1 MAINVSYGK
10 GEHIALIADKKYV
23 SGSPVRIGAIAGVA
37 MTTAEQGQKV
47 TIWRNGSYRL
57 PVKETVQAGAIVKL
71 GADGVLTTGAGKI
84 WGVALQTSA
93 SAGATIEVAPVG
105 VAFD

>member
-10 GEHIALIADKKYV
+10 GEHIAVLAEKKYE
-23 SGSPVRIGAIAGVA
+23 SGKPVRIGAIAGVA
-37 MTTAEQGQKV
+37 MTTAEQGEQV

-57 PVKETVQAGAIVKL
+57 PVKETVQVGAIVKL
-71 GADGVLTTGAGKI
+71 GADGTLTTGAGKI
-84 WGVALQTSA
+84 WGVALQASA
-93 SAGATIEVAPVG
+93 SAGATVEVAPVG

>member
-1 MAINVSYGK
+1 MATNVSYGK
-10 GEHIALIADKKYV
+10 GEHIALIADQKYV
-23 SGSPVRIGAIAGVA
+23 SGAPVRIGAIAGVA

>member
-71 GADGVLTTGAGKI
+71 GADGVLTTGA
-84 WGVALQTSA
+84 LQASA
-93 SAGATIEVAPVG
+93 SACATVEVAPVG